1 MTPAKLKALLTL
13 VGSALVTAALYL
25 PAPWQLV
32 AATVGGLL
40 GGSAL
45 IRRPGD
51 EKALP

>member
-1 MTPAKLKALLTL
+1 MTAAKLKALLTL
-13 VGSALVTAALYL
+13 VGSGLVTASFYL
-25 PAPWQLV
+25 PAPWQLI

-51 EKALP
+51 KVAP